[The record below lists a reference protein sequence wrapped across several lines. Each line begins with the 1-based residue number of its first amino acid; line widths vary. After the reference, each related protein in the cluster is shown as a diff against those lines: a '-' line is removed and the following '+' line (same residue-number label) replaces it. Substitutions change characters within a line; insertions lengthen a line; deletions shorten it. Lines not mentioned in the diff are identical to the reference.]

1 MTNSKCKINLNSKI
15 KITSSSTHPLGECVV
30 MSLRG
35 SETTEAISK
44 PIENKEIAT
53 LPPVARNDKMG
64 LRHSLLVERGRSVR
78 AGTAVVP
85 TLATEV
91 KGEAEIKGP
100 RDAIFTG

>member
-1 MTNSKCKINLNSKI
+1 MTNSKSKINLNSKI

-78 AGTAVVP
+78 
-85 TLATEV
+85 LATEV
-91 KGEAEIKGP
+91 RGEAEIKGP